1 MSEPRISFSTLACP
15 GMALADA
22 ISLGRRS
29 GYAGVELRLIDG
41 ELIDPAMPATERS
54 RVRRI
59 IDAAGLPVVA
69 VDSSIRLTDDDP
81 GPQLAQFLRIASD
94 WEAPLVRVF
103 GGPLPGG
110 DRPDSDRDRRDRLE
124 AAARV
129 LEEAV
134 PEAER
139 LGVRI
144 GVETHDAFSSSAV
157 LAELLA
163 LAPWPD
169 VGAVWDSHHP
179 HRMGESP
186 ADVWAS
192 IGPRVLLAQVK
203 DARPRPVVLEYGQ
216 GEAGGEAGR
225 RGSVFEYGQGE
236 AGGEAGRRGSGFEYG
251 QGAAGGEAGRRAL
264 REDGWQL
271 VLLGDGEVA
280 VREMLGLLSA
290 DGYPGWISVEWEK
303 RWHPEIEPPE
313 VALPQHLAVLTGWLS
328 ERQETV

>member
-1 MSEPRISFSTLACP
+1 MVAVPPRGDDPPIPPAPPAGGKTGGRIAFSTLACP

-22 ISLGRRS
+22 VALGRSS

-41 ELIDPAMPATERS
+41 ELIDPAMPAAERA

-81 GPQLAQFLRIASD
+81 GPQLARFLEIASE
-94 WEAPLVRVF
+94 WESPLVRVF
-103 GGPLPGG
+103 GGALP
-110 DRPDSDRDRRDRLE
+110 DDHRDRRARLE
-124 AAARV
+124 AAAKV
-129 LEEAV
+129 LEAAV
-134 PEAER
+134 PAAER

-163 LAPWPD
+163 LVGSPA

-186 ADVWAS
+186 RDVWTN
-192 IGPRVLLAQVK
+192 IGGRVLLAQVK
-203 DARPRPVVLEYGQ
+203 DARRDPAPEDSQ
-216 GEAGGEAGR
+216 AAEAGPAGL
-225 RGSVFEYGQGE
+225 RG
-236 AGGEAGRRGSGFEYG
+236 
-251 QGAAGGEAGRRAL
+251 L

-271 VLLGDGEVA
+271 VLLGEGEVA
-280 VREMLGLLSA
+280 VRDMLGLLSA
-290 DGYPGWISVEWEK
+290 GGYPGWISVEWEK

-313 VALPQHLAVLTGWLS
+313 VALPQHLAVLGSWMSGASEIS
-328 ERQETV
+328 ERQETA